1 MKIIGSMA
9 AKIMAR
15 FLVFR
20 GGIWEGGLKN
30 VI

>member
-9 AKIMAR
+9 ARIMAR

-20 GGIWEGGLKN
+20 RGIWRGLKKAT
-30 VI
+30 

>member
-15 FLVFR
+15 FLFSGEEFGR
-20 GGIWEGGLKN
+20 GG
-30 VI
+30 